1 MPSPTPAGRRAAT
14 ATDAS
19 SGTDAV
25 SGSAPVTPGDV
36 GAPSGLADAAASS
49 STRLNAPRWLGK
61 RVGRF
66 KLISLLGKGAYGRVF
81 LADDTDL
88 GRRVALKIITADAT
102 AKSVQAGA
110 SGADSGVDPAD
121 AASAARHAV
130 GRMIREARAAARI
143 EHPNVVQVFETGRLE
158 GTGTG
163 GYIAME
169 LLDGGTLQDL
179 VNATGPMDVARACT
193 LVADAAEA
201 LQHAHEAGV
210 IHRDVKP
217 ANLMLS
223 RHGRCK
229 VADFGLAYI
238 DDPSD
243 PFKYARAAGT
253 ALYMAP
259 EVVLGHAA
267 DAKSDQYSLAAT
279 LFTLL
284 AGRPPYVGDRKRV
297 LTAQVDAPLPDLS
310 PVRPELDHRLGETI
324 RRAMSKDP
332 GGRFADIRQFGKT
345 LRLFTVALD
354 APSAG
359 GLAGSLAGGAS
370 GSFQAAGRESASGSA
385 DLTALV
391 AAMASS
397 SASTAGGR
405 TSTALMADA
414 AARPARPPWQWLAA
428 GAGLLAGLALL
439 VGVGVWLGGGRETAR
454 QSAGRAAAAYAPERS
469 SLPAPDLVPSPVADP
484 APPAAEGGVAV
495 DNPEPPPAAAVD
507 PWPRPA
513 PEPVPAPETPPPAAR
528 EVAPPP
534 AQPEAAPA
542 EAPPAAAA
550 LSPLDYDR
558 LLRIAQGKDKSYPGR
573 RVTLT
578 GRVNY
583 ARVSRSGKIAR
594 LFFDGSDQGHALAV
608 VWFPAD
614 KLFERMGDRFGGE
627 AGSDLYGKTIAVEGQ
642 LSVFGGEP
650 QLIVTSPDQITVQ
663 K

>member
-1 MPSPTPAGRRAAT
+1 MPRPKPAGPDAA
-14 ATDAS
+14 AVASEAGDAS
-19 SGTDAV
+19 SAA
-25 SGSAPVTPGDV
+25 SGSAPVTPADI
-36 GAPSGLADAAASS
+36 APPSGLADAAASS
-49 STRLNAPRWLGK
+49 STRSTTTPRWLGK

-121 AASAARHAV
+121 AAAAAAQAV
-130 GRMIREARAAARI
+130 GRMIREARAGARI

-158 GTGTG
+158 GTGIG

-201 LQHAHEAGV
+201 LQHAHDAGV

-243 PFKYARAAGT
+243 PFKYAKAAGT

-267 DAKSDQYSLAAT
+267 DHKSDQYSLAAT

-284 AGRPPYVGDRKRV
+284 AGRPPYVGDRRRV
-297 LTAQVDAPLPDLS
+297 LTAQVEAALPDLR
-310 PVRPELDHRLGETI
+310 PVRPDVDPRLNDVI
-324 RRAMSKDP
+324 RRVMSKDP
-332 GGRFADIRQFGKT
+332 GRRFPDIRQFGRA

-354 APSAG
+354 G
-359 GLAGSLAGGAS
+359 GSSG
-370 GSFQAAGRESASGSA
+370 GSFARSDSSATLPLSTTAASASSGSA
-385 DLTALV
+385 DLSAVVAALSAASSRLSTPLLADAAGGRPPKRPAWLWPAVGAGLV
-391 AAMASS
+391 ALLAVVVIVDRWP
-397 SASTAGGR
+397 STAGDAGV
-405 TSTALMADA
+405 AD
-414 AARPARPPWQWLAA
+414 
-428 GAGLLAGLALL
+428 
-439 VGVGVWLGGGRETAR
+439 
-454 QSAGRAAAAYAPERS
+454 RASAAYAPTQS
-469 SLPAPDLVPSPVADP
+469 TAVQPDVEART
-484 APPAAEGGVAV
+484 PPAAPDPV
-495 DNPEPPPAAAVD
+495 PPPVVA
-507 PWPRPA
+507 RA
-513 PEPVPAPETPPPAAR
+513 PEQLPT
-528 EVAPPP
+528 APPP
-534 AQPEAAPA
+534 ATRVA
-542 EAPPAAAA
+542 EQSTTAAAGDA

-558 LLRIAQGKDKSYPGR
+558 LLKIAEGKDAAHPGR
-573 RVTLT
+573 EVALT
-578 GRVNY
+578 GKVSY

-594 LFFDGSDQGHALAV
+594 LYFAGSTEGRALLIC
-608 VWFPAD
+608 WFPAD
-614 KLFERMGDRFGGE
+614 GLFDRMKAQFGGE
-627 AGSDLYGKTIAVEGQ
+627 AGTGLYGKTIAVTGKLEVYEGK
-642 LSVFGGEP
+642 P
-650 QLIVTSPDQITVQ
+650 QIVVASPGQITVE